1 MQGSHD
7 LELCLC
13 ISLSDLCFGHS
24 YSTLA
29 KLLTRHIPTVDL
41 NPKCSLCLEHHSKY
55 QHRKALSFL

>member
-13 ISLSDLCFGHS
+13 ISLSDLCFGDS

-29 KLLTRHIPTVDL
+29 KLLTRHNPTVDL
-41 NPKCSLCLEHHSKY
+41 DLKCSLCLEHHSKY
-55 QHRKALSFL
+55 PHRKGLSFL